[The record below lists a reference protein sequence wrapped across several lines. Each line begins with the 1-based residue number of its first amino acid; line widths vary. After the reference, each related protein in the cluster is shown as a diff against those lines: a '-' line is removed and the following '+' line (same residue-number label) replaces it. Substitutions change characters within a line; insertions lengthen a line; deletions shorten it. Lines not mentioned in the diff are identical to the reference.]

1 MMEGFTMG
9 GPEVVL
15 ARSSISHQAER
26 EHPDLRSDNVQG
38 VGLVAAITLG
48 RVVD

>member
-1 MMEGFTMG
+1 MG

-15 ARSSISHQAER
+15 PRSSISRQVER
-26 EHPDLRSDNVQG
+26 EHPGLRSDSVQG